1 VTLSPEPP
9 GIFRFGLAPAG
20 TGPWPVACLKAAAP
34 AVCKAAS
41 ALEVCPEQS
50 SILRCTIDILGDV
63 DFTVNYSFKLCFV
76 LARRLVT

>member
-9 GIFRFGLAPAG
+9 GIFRFRLAPAG
-20 TGPWPVACLKAAAP
+20 TGPGPVGCLEATAP

-41 ALEVCPEQS
+41 ALEVRPEQS
-50 SILRCTIDILGDV
+50 SILRCNIDILGDV